1 MWSMVN
7 GTHLRSSGQWHCDG
21 ANGGKRSAYISHFMR
36 EIVCDLASNAYSQYV
51 KLGIDE
57 RRAVSHNSEEMR
69 SELVGG
75 IDARELKEHF
85 IAQ

>member
-21 ANGGKRSAYISHFMR
+21 ANGGKRSAYISHLMR

-57 RRAVSHNSEEMR
+57 QKHPIKSLTEILTYVKCS
-69 SELVGG
+69 
-75 IDARELKEHF
+75 
-85 IAQ
+85 